1 MLVFLCVAGSHLL
14 SQSADNSA
22 LERYSEEGQKA
33 FAAGRFDE
41 AEQAYEQLRALV
53 PGSAEVNAQLGLIYF
68 RDRKF
73 DQAVSALS
81 QALKLNPTLPR
92 ADTLLAMSLSELG
105 RYDAALPGLNAGFH
119 HSPEAAVKRMCGL
132 QLVRAYTSLQRTDK
146 ALQIVQELDQLYP
159 NDPEIL
165 YRTGQVYENLASL
178 TLQKLAQTAP
188 GSIWM
193 HLAEAEA
200 YEGQGRYEA
209 AITEY
214 HQVLSADPH
223 RPGIHYLLGRTLL
236 ALSRRTNTSED
247 ERSAL
252 KEFEQELQVDP
263 NSTSAAYEI
272 GEIHRRSGE
281 YKEAQKSFEFALKYY
296 PDFEKAHLGLA
307 AVLTALHK
315 PELAL
320 PHLQRAVALNAQNE
334 VSWYRLSQA
343 YGLLG
348 NAEQQKKAFSEFQ
361 RLRSQKPKREQTG
374 QEVFAPSEVTKQETD
389 PTGPQ

>member
-178 TLQKLAQTAP
+178 TLQKLAD
-188 GSIWM
+188 
-193 HLAEAEA
+193 
-200 YEGQGRYEA
+200 R
-209 AITEY
+209 
-214 HQVLSADPH
+214 
-223 RPGIHYLLGRTLL
+223 
-236 ALSRRTNTSED
+236 
-247 ERSAL
+247 
-252 KEFEQELQVDP
+252 
-263 NSTSAAYEI
+263 
-272 GEIHRRSGE
+272 
-281 YKEAQKSFEFALKYY
+281 KS
-296 PDFEKAHLGLA
+296 
-307 AVLTALHK
+307 V
-315 PELAL
+315 
-320 PHLQRAVALNAQNE
+320 V
-334 VSWYRLSQA
+334 
-343 YGLLG
+343 
-348 NAEQQKKAFSEFQ
+348 
-361 RLRSQKPKREQTG
+361 
-374 QEVFAPSEVTKQETD
+374 
-389 PTGPQ
+389 